1 MVFLFCTFENICFV
15 MFAVSCG
22 VFWTKIGG
30 NQAEKIANLPIYPRT
45 LDLCKKT
52 KEKKKR
58 QRQFRITRTNPKKT
72 ATIKC

>member
-45 LDLCKKT
+45 LDLYKN
-52 KEKKKR
+52 
-58 QRQFRITRTNPKKT
+58 TNK
-72 ATIKC
+72 